1 MNNIHFPNVALCCI
15 DNQYPHLGFDA
26 LLRSTRHFTFGEV
39 LFFTASNFVPPQ
51 HQIANLR
58 IIPIDHIVDL
68 HTYSTFLIK
77 DLNQYIFHNHI
88 LIVQWDGFITH
99 PDLWQDQFLQ
109 YDYIGAP
116 WPRNE
121 GLLVGNGGF
130 SLRSKKL
137 QIALQDGYIDA
148 KHPEDQCICL
158 EYRPYLETHHGIS
171 FAPPE
176 LAEQFAFELKKPSF
190 DCFGFHGVCNLPLV
204 LTDLELLTLIEQ
216 LPPKFIF
223 TEQFSQF
230 INTCQKVHGVEI
242 LVAIQDKVLALTSN
256 MSEEM
261 RSDRLYRHIIKT
273 SIRQKLYRLAVATL
287 QKRIEVTGWN
297 MDALFLLLRIHAF
310 KLFHLF

>member
-1 MNNIHFPNVALCCI
+1 MDNTQFPNITLCCI
-15 DNQYPHLGFDA
+15 DNQYPDLGFDA
-26 LLRSTRHFTFGEV
+26 LLRSTRHCSFGEV

-51 HQIANLR
+51 HQIPNLR
-58 IIPIDHIVDL
+58 IIPIDHIIDL
-68 HTYSTFLIK
+68 DTYSKFLIK
-77 DLNQYIFHNHI
+77 DLNRYIFNNHI
-88 LIVQWDGFITH
+88 LIVQWDGFITE
-99 PDLWQDQFLQ
+99 PRLWQDQFLE

-137 QIALQDGYIDA
+137 LDALQDEHIDA

-158 EYRPYLETHHGIS
+158 EYRPYLEAHHGIS

-176 LAEQFAFELKKPSF
+176 LAEQFAFELQKPSF
-190 DCFGFHGVCNLPLV
+190 ACFGFHGVCNLPLV
-204 LTDLELLTLIEQ
+204 LTSLELLMLIEK

-230 INTCQKVHGVEI
+230 INTCQIKHSGDVLGGIE
-242 LVAIQDKVLALTSN
+242 QKVLALTNN

-261 RSDRLYRHIIKT
+261 RSSRLYRHIIKT

-287 QKRIEVTGWN
+287 RKRTEVTGWN
-297 MDALFLLLRIHAF
+297 IDALVLLLRIHGF
-310 KLFHLF
+310 KLLNAL